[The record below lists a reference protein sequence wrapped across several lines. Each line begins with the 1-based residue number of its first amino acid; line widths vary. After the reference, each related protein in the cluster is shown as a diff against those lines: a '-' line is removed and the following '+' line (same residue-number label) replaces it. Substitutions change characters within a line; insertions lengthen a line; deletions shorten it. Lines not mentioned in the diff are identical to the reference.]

1 MGHLIFILLP
11 LAALMLVAAL
21 LKQRITGPPKDVC
34 YQPRPELFS
43 PAERSFLGVLEQA
56 VAGQFRIMGK
66 VRLGDLIQP
75 AKDLSPKER
84 TTAWNRIHQKHVD
97 FVLCLPNTL
106 APFGVVEL
114 DDASHQ
120 RKDRS
125 ERDAFVDKALKSAG
139 IPMVRFSA
147 RKGYAVAE
155 VQAQLEAALSS
166 KAEEHATEAVPMSGA
181 PGDQSFD
188 AVNDA
193 GEMREGKKTPLYIEA
208 EVVSASNELLCMA
221 CNSPM
226 VKRMAKKGPNAG
238 KWFWACSA
246 FPKCRQVVAIK

>member
-1 MGHLIFILLP
+1 MGQLIFILLP
-11 LAALMLVAAL
+11 LVALMVVAAL
-21 LKQRITGPPKDVC
+21 LKQRTTGSPKDVC
-34 YQPRPELFS
+34 YQSRPELFS

-139 IPMVRFSA
+139 ISMVRFSA

-155 VQAQLEAALSS
+155 VQAQLEAALSP
-166 KAEEHATEAVPMSGA
+166 KGAEHATEEVSTAGTIEKKPL
-181 PGDQSFD
+181 
-188 AVNDA
+188 DA
-193 GEMREGKKTPLYIEA
+193 GHDGGEMQQVKEAPLSPET
-208 EVVSASNELLCMA
+208 EVVTASNELLCMA